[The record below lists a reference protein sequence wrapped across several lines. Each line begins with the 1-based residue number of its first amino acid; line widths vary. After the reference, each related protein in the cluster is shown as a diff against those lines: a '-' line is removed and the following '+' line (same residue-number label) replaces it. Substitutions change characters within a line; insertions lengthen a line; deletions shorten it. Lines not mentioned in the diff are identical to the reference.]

1 MTSLPEANL
10 PKINVLNLPKHYFL
24 VTVCIANGNSYQIW
38 QFEQLL
44 KTSRKL
50 NFLLLENSALWAFT
64 LLRQQECLRFLLRG
78 FISEMPF
85 LAPALSGHPILASF
99 LLPWMIPTSQVES
112 IYTHPLSCHIP
123 FAIDPTRLVL
133 MDQLIICDGMFLNSA
148 GFLSCFCTPA

>member
-1 MTSLPEANL
+1 MTSLPEDNL

-24 VTVCIANGNSYQIW
+24 VTVCIANRNSYQIR

-50 NFLLLENSALWAFT
+50 DFLLLENSVLWAFI
-64 LLRQQECLRFLLRG
+64 LLRQSECLRFLLRG
-78 FISEMPF
+78 FISEMP
-85 LAPALSGHPILASF
+85 ALSGNPILASF
-99 LLPWMIPTSQVES
+99 LLPWMVPISQIEC
-112 IYTHPLSCHIP
+112 IYTHPRSCHIP
-123 FAIDPTRLVL
+123 FAIDLTCLVL